1 MPTRDDDELRTV
13 LRDALSQILQ
23 REVPALEDDMRIF
36 DQLGL
41 DSTGVIDL
49 LMTLE
54 DSVGLQIDP
63 DELTP
68 EVFEN
73 VGSLLG
79 YIRAGLA
86 SSAPVG

>member
-1 MPTRDDDELRTV
+1 MSHDDEQLRTV
-13 LRDALSQILQ
+13 LHDALSAILQ
-23 REVPALEDDMRIF
+23 REIPALDDEMRLF
-36 DQLGL
+36 DELGL

-54 DSVGLQIDP
+54 DTIGLQIDP

-68 EVFEN
+68 ETFES

-79 YIRAGLA
+79 YIRAGLGA
-86 SSAPVG
+86 GALAG

>member
-1 MPTRDDDELRTV
+1 MTVENDEQLRTV
-13 LRDALSQILQ
+13 LRDALSPILQ
-23 REVPALEDDMRIF
+23 REVPDLEDEMRLF

-54 DSVGLQIDP
+54 DTIGLQIDP

-68 EVFEN
+68 EVFET

-79 YIRAGLA
+79 YIRAGLGA
-86 SSAPVG
+86 GAVA